1 MFGFCEICKE
11 YNDLLDK
18 HHIMSRRYGGTNK
31 KCYICQNCHRKV
43 HIGQIVIEGRFMTTN
58 GNVIIFRN
66 ASEPSITNNE
76 DPKVYIIPIKY
87 IKYF

>member
-31 KCYICQNCHRKV
+31 NVIYVIYVK
-43 HIGQIVIEGRFMTTN
+43 IVIE
-58 GNVIIFRN
+58 
-66 ASEPSITNNE
+66 
-76 DPKVYIIPIKY
+76 KY
-87 IKYF
+87 I

>member
-1 MFGFCEICKE
+1 
-11 YNDLLDK
+11 
-18 HHIMSRRYGGTNK
+18 
-31 KCYICQNCHRKV
+31 
-43 HIGQIVIEGRFMTTN
+43 MTTN